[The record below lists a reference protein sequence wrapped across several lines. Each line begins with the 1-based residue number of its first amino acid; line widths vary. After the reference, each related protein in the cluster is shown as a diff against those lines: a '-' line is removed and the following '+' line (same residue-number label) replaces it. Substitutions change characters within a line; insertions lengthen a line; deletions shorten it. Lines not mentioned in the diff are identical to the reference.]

1 MRASSVISR
10 TTVTTVMHHI
20 IGEIKGIP
28 VVFAI
33 SLLVVKMYAMTIFIR
48 IGKLEQV
55 LHIICYI

>member
-1 MRASSVISR
+1 MISR

-33 SLLVVKMYAMTIFIR
+33 SLLVVKMYRMTIFTSIT
-48 IGKLEQV
+48 IGKLETV
-55 LHIICYI
+55 LHIICIIAIP